1 LVALAPDVILAA
13 GTNIVGELTQVTHTV
28 PDLYVAALAPAQF
41 LQRLSE
47 GGEPG
52 LIFWVVLGAG
62 QKNTDA
68 PFTIRLLGAHSDRP
82 SDGSSNSFN
91 EITSPHCQPQRLRAR
106 HHRSGSNWQAGSGQ
120 NGA

>member
-1 LVALAPDVILAA
+1 MEIAGIRKIGGPVDV
-13 GTNIVGELTQVTHTV
+13 
-28 PDLYVAALAPAQF
+28 DLYVAALGPAQF

-47 GGEPG
+47 GGEPR
-52 LIFWVVLGAG
+52 LIFRVVLGAG

-68 PFTIRLLGAHSDRP
+68 PLAIRLLRAHSYRP

-91 EITSPHCQPQRLRAR
+91 EITSPHCQPPMLCAR